1 MNKIIKFGSTWCK
14 PCEVVDKILKE
25 IVAETDIDVEFIDVD
40 EEIDLVNQHNIRS
53 IPTIMYYQNEKLID
67 TTIGALTKE
76 DILKRFK
83 E

>member
-25 IVAETDIDVEFIDVD
+25 IVAETDIEVEFIDVD

>member
-25 IVAETDIDVEFIDVD
+25 IVAETDIEVEFIDV
-40 EEIDLVNQHNIRS
+40 EENPDATTAFGIRS

>member
-14 PCEVVDKILKE
+14 PYEIIDKILKE